1 MKNLKTYKVGTPTSD
16 AVSVHVGLNDV
27 PKFAAYSYVDALRRD
42 FVTSGA
48 SGEFEFT
55 SKVTVAD
62 ESLSETFDG
71 DELLTFVKKINR
83 LVGGQ

>member
-1 MKNLKTYKVGTPTSD
+1 MKNLKTYKVSTTTSD

-27 PKFAAYSYVDALRRD
+27 PKFAAYSYVVALRRD

-55 SKVTVAD
+55 GEVTVAD
-62 ESLSETFDG
+62 EIASATFDG
-71 DELLTFVKKINR
+71 AELLTFVKKINR
-83 LVGGQ
+83 LAAGQ